1 MKGKARFARE
11 IEKVAHLNRSGFAA
25 ALTDTGFI
33 AVHRES
39 GIAFEVGTNRTLA
52 SKILVESNGTPMVN
66 ERRIPTG
73 EPPLHW
79 FNLMVSEWGG
89 YR

>member
-1 MKGKARFARE
+1 MKSKARIGRE
-11 IEKVAHLNRSGFAA
+11 VGKVEHLNRSGYAA

-39 GIAFEVGTNRTLA
+39 GIAFEVGTDRTIA
-52 SKILVESNGTPMVN
+52 TKIIIEPEGGQMVN
-66 ERRIPTG
+66 ERRIATG

-79 FNLMVSEWGG
+79 FNQMVGEWGG
-89 YR
+89 FR